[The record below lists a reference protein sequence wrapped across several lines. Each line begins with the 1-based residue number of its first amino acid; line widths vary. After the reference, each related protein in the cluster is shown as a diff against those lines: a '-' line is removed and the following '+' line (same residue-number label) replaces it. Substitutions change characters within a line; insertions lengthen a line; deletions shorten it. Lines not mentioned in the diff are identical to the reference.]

1 MNKRTIWIASAA
13 AGTVI
18 VLSGAAVAFASTGG
32 FAGDASDP
40 SDEADHLTGAVLD
53 EASAAAIAA
62 AGGGTVT
69 EAEEGDDGQGAYE
82 VEVRLDDGTSVE
94 VRLDAK
100 FAVLGTSTDDG
111 DDGEPAD
118 EGPEG
123 DDDGETAD

>member
-1 MNKRTIWIASAA
+1 M
-13 AGTVI
+13 
-18 VLSGAAVAFASTGG
+18 
-32 FAGDASDP
+32 
-40 SDEADHLTGAVLD
+40 
-53 EASAAAIAA
+53 
-62 AGGGTVT
+62 
-69 EAEEGDDGQGAYE
+69 
-82 VEVRLDDGTSVE
+82 RLDDGTSVE